1 MTTPARA
8 KPCPIC
14 KKPRSEAHTLNQ
26 QGDGADKYAPF
37 CSARCR
43 DRDLA
48 QWFGD
53 GYAVPGRPATPDEI
67 AGEIVRQDLD

>member
-1 MTTPARA
+1 MSQP

-14 KKPRSEAHTLNQ
+14 KKPRSAEF
-26 QGDGADKYAPF
+26 APF

-48 QWFGD
+48 NWLNE
-53 GYAVPGRPATPDEI
+53 GYAVPGPPASAED
-67 AGEIVRQDLD
+67 IVREDDD

>member
-1 MTTPARA
+1 MTSASA

-14 KKPRSEAHTLNQ
+14 GKPRTPTF
-26 QGDGADKYAPF
+26 APF
-37 CSARCR
+37 CSQRCK

-53 GYAVPGRPATPDEI
+53 GYAVPGEAASPDEI
-67 AGEIVRQDLD
+67 ARENWSEQE

>member
-1 MTTPARA
+1 MTRSST

-14 KKPRSEAHTLNQ
+14 RKARSEQ
-26 QGDGADKYAPF
+26 FSPF

-48 QWFGD
+48 RWFND
-53 GYAVPGRPATPDEI
+53 GYTVPGPPATPEDMASGEWKDEQE
-67 AGEIVRQDLD
+67 GR